1 MYRVV
6 IKQLQLSFLS
16 VLANIS
22 LSVLDIVP
30 RLSFPV
36 FLRLSY
42 SLFIFLSSRVS
53 LSLLPLPSTLSSFW
67 TLSRCA
73 CGNFPGVIFAALLA
87 RSLTSLSSV
96 FTPVVIFLS
105 FLPLPLPSPLPS
117 SHQGSAAPSPYFP
130 PLFIFP
136 SSLAFSRATSSDIA
150 HVFPRARLSF
160 PFPFSFFFFYYRI

>member
-1 MYRVV
+1 MYRVI

-22 LSVLDIVP
+22 LSSRPRTPTSVLP
-30 RLSFPV
+30 
-36 FLRLSY
+36 
-42 SLFIFLSSRVS
+42 FLSSLRPS
-53 LSLLPLPSTLSSFW
+53 CSHHLPLPVSRPPYFLSPRFSSFW

-105 FLPLPLPSPLPS
+105 LHPLPSAASLLPS
-117 SHQGSAAPSPYFP
+117 RAASSPYFP
-130 PLFIFP
+130 LSYSHPVSHFHDLVRRRPRSFTSFHVRVFP
-136 SSLAFSRATSSDIA
+136 FHFRFLLSHITSSG
-150 HVFPRARLSF
+150 
-160 PFPFSFFFFYYRI
+160 